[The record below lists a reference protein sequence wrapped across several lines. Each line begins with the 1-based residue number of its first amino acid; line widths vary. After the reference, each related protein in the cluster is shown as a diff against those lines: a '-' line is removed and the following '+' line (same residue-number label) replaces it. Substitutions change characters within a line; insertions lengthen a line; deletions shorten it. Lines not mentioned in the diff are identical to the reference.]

1 MAFRQAFDPAEPAFL
16 ADPHAVFD
24 RHRADSG
31 LVRDPLGWSTI
42 SYESS
47 SRAFLDVALI
57 PGIDPLLETLGYEP
71 LWGVKDHT
79 LTDSEG
85 EGHQRLRRAVG
96 PWFTARRISQL
107 REYTRSLVDECLTAH
122 DPAQPLAVMAQL
134 ADLVP
139 ALLFCRMAG
148 ADPADARLLA
158 DWSKALLLVFT
169 ATDSMV
175 APVREAKANLADY
188 THELLAAK
196 RAKPGDDLATA
207 LAQAAAS
214 GALEEFDAFNLLEE
228 LLGASVDNTANTAG
242 LALHT
247 LAGHPDQW
255 AAVHED
261 PDLVTAAV
269 EECGRFQ
276 PAIRHTIKY
285 AVADTV
291 LNETPVAAGDFVTI
305 RIAAAHRDPAVFTAP
320 HTFDIRR
327 EQTKPQLAFGAGR
340 HYCLG
345 AALGR
350 MEVQEMVAG
359 LTSRWLRAEL
369 CEGAVM
375 SIAASGHVFELPLK
389 RAA

>member
-1 MAFRQAFDPAEPAFL
+1 VVATSSFDPADPTFL
-16 ADPHAVFD
+16 EDPHPTFD
-24 RHRADSG
+24 RLRAESG

-42 SYESS
+42 RYETS
-47 SRAFLDVALI
+47 SRAFLDGALI
-57 PGIDPLLETLGYEP
+57 PGIDPLLESLGYGP

-85 EGHQRLRRAVG
+85 ESHQRLRRAVG
-96 PWFTARRISQL
+96 PWFTARRIGQL
-107 REYTRSLVDECLTAH
+107 REYTRSLVDDCMAAH
-122 DPAQPLAVMAQL
+122 DPAEPLQVMAQL

-148 ADPADARLLA
+148 ADPADARMLA

-175 APVREAKANLADY
+175 APVREAKAKLATY
-188 THELLAAK
+188 THDLLAAK
-196 RAKPGDDLATA
+196 RKQPGDDLATA
-207 LAQAAAS
+207 MAQAAAS
-214 GALEEFDAFNLLEE
+214 GALEEIDAFNLLEE
-228 LLGASVDNTANTAG
+228 LLSASVDNTANTAG

-255 AAVHED
+255 AAVHAN

-285 AVADTV
+285 AIADTV
-291 LNETPVAAGDFVTI
+291 LDETPVAAGEFVTV
-305 RIAAAHRDPAVFTAP
+305 RIAAAHRDPAVFAAP
-320 HTFDIRR
+320 HTFDITR
-327 EQTKPQLAFGAGR
+327 EQSKPQLAFGAGR

-359 LTSRWLRAEL
+359 LTSRWPRAQL